1 MLKIVIFSLTIYA
14 LLLSGCVNRRG
25 VSAKYYNDCHEYYD
39 SKGYYHKECDENM
52 IEFEDVKKVFRSQPE
67 NTHPQAD
74 VW

>member
-1 MLKIVIFSLTIYA
+1 MLRISIFLITILTF
-14 LLLSGCVNRRG
+14 LLSGCVNRRG

-52 IEFEDVKKVFRSQPE
+52 VEYEDVKKVFRSKEEKPTG
-67 NTHPQAD
+67 N